1 MASDWLEG
9 KKYIENR
16 KIQWDM
22 MRLDE
27 NGVFFLY
34 ENLFRN

>member
-1 MASDWLEG
+1 
-9 KKYIENR
+9 
-16 KIQWDM
+16 M

-34 ENLFRN
+34 ENLFRNWHYDIVFLKELHWGL